1 MIVIYHNNF
10 KVLSLKTSDD
20 KLALATEN
28 IVSTLFAAAEQYSD
42 QLLIWCHISQ
52 KENLNT
58 SALAEIFHHQ
68 KIVASYNTV
77 NTNYLSDTIGYVEES
92 PFIKINKEVS
102 YPTWQLSTDVGGAYA
117 AVFLAIKS
125 SFPQNTNFA
134 YFLQSFAKLAM
145 PLGIF
150 CYSEPKLLETT
161 SACISD
167 KKVAKEAELFKFVKQ
182 HYRTRWLLLLLLNL
196 FIYEK
201 RIPLLAFFK
210 ALFYKKRKIPANT
223 FDSIIVQSSRKIVET
238 KTIDV
243 VIPTIGRKKYL
254 YDVLVDLKNQTH
266 LPQNVIIIEQNPDE
280 GSRSELDYLNN
291 ESWPFTIK
299 HSFTHQA
306 GACNARNLA
315 LAEVRSEWVFLADDD
330 ILFASNLIEK
340 TLEKIKIYGVKAVSL
355 KCFQGGQNKKR
366 ETVCQW
372 GAFGSGCSFMSSD
385 ILRDCKFKM
394 GYEFGFGEDGDFGMQ
409 LRNHGNDVLYFP
421 QPEILHLKA
430 PMGGFRTN
438 PELQWHKHKIQPK
451 PAPTVMLYQIN
462 HNTKQQISGY
472 KTVLFFKYY
481 KHQNIKNPFKY
492 YINFQKQWEKSVFW
506 ANKLNEKQ

>member
-10 KVLSLKTSDD
+10 KVLSLETSDD

-28 IVSTLFAAAEQYSD
+28 IVSTLFAAAEQYPD

-52 KENLNT
+52 KENLNA

-68 KIVASYNTV
+68 KIVASYTTDNA
-77 NTNYLSDTIGYVEES
+77 NYLSDTIGYVEES

-125 SFPQNTNFA
+125 CFPQNTNFA
-134 YFLQSFAKLAM
+134 CFLQSFAKLAM

-150 CYSEPKLLETT
+150 CYSEPKLLETIST
-161 SACISD
+161 CISD
-167 KKVAKEAELFKFVKQ
+167 KKAAKEAELFKFVKQ

-201 RIPLLAFFK
+201 RIPLLAFLK
-210 ALFYKKRKIPANT
+210 ALFYRKRKIPANT
-223 FDSIIVQSSRKIVET
+223 FDSITIQSSRKVVHN

-243 VIPTIGRKKYL
+243 IIPTIGRKKYL

-280 GSRSELDYLNN
+280 GSTSELDYLKN
-291 ESWPFTIK
+291 EIWPFTIK
-299 HSFTHQA
+299 HTFTHQA

-315 LAEVRSEWVFLADDD
+315 LAEVTSDWVFLNDDD
-330 ILFASNLIEK
+330 NRFDVDLLDK
-340 TLEKIKIYGVKAVSL
+340 TLGLLAIYGVSCISTAYMQSNEIKDCNVAN
-355 KCFQGGQNKKR
+355 QAGI
-366 ETVCQW
+366 
-372 GAFGSGCSFMSSD
+372 FGSGNSF
-385 ILRDCKFKM
+385 LRSNVLSQVHFNL
-394 GYEFGFGEDGDFGMQ
+394 GYEFGYGEDADFGMQ
-409 LRNHGNDVLYFP
+409 LRNRGIDVIYVPIL
-421 QPEILHLKA
+421 EILHLKA
-430 PMGGFRTN
+430 PLGGFRTK
-438 PELQWHKHKIQPK
+438 PELQWHKEMLQPK
-451 PAPTVMLYQIN
+451 PSPTIMLYKLL
-462 HNTKQQISGY
+462 HLTKEQRLGY

-481 KHQNIKNPFKY
+481 KRQIIKNPFKY
-492 YINFQKQWEKSVFW
+492 YVNFRKQWEKSLFW
-506 ANKLNEKQ
+506 ANKLNEK

>member
-1 MIVIYHNNF
+1 MIVIYHDNL
-10 KVLSLKTSDD
+10 KILSLEASDD
-20 KLALATEN
+20 KAVLATEN
-28 IVSTLFAAAEQYSD
+28 IVSTLFAVAERYPD

-52 KENLNT
+52 KENLNA

-68 KIVASYNTV
+68 KIVASYTTGNA
-77 NTNYLSDTIGYVEES
+77 NYLSNTIGYVEES

-150 CYSEPKLLETT
+150 CYSEPKLLETI

-167 KKVAKEAELFKFVKQ
+167 KKAAKEAELFKFVKQ

-223 FDSIIVQSSRKIVET
+223 FDSITIQSSRKVVET

-280 GSRSELDYLNN
+280 GSASELDYLNN

-315 LAEVRSEWVFLADDD
+315 LAEVTSEWVFLNDDD
-330 ILFASNLIEK
+330 NRFNSKLFENIFLKASEFSATVITTAYLQVNEIQEYK
-340 TLEKIKIYGVKAVSL
+340 TTHQSGI
-355 KCFQGGQNKKR
+355 
-366 ETVCQW
+366 
-372 GAFGSGCSFMSSD
+372 FGSGNSFVKKAALQNIQFD
-385 ILRDCKFKM
+385 KAL
-394 GYEFGFGEDGDFGMQ
+394 EFGYGEDIDFGLQ
-409 LRNHGNDVLYFP
+409 LRNRGHDVIYFP
-421 QPEILHLKA
+421 DLKITHLKA
-430 PMGGFRTN
+430 AIGGFRTIIKK
-438 PELQWHKHKIQPK
+438 QWADDLIQPK
-451 PAPTVMLYQIN
+451 PSPTVLYVIQK
-462 HNTKQQISGY
+462 HSSSEQLKRY
-472 KTVLFFKYY
+472 KLILFLKLLKNESFGNYLHFYKDFK
-481 KHQNIKNPFKY
+481 IKWRRSVYWASKL
-492 YINFQKQWEKSVFW
+492 KS
-506 ANKLNEKQ
+506 